1 MSDGMSEM
9 AREEGLKRQV
19 GGAHYRKYAIQ
30 PAEYNARNG
39 LSFLAGNVIKYV
51 TRYKDKGGAEDIR
64 KAMHYLELILEFEYP
79 ALLSNNKECQTKPE
93 GSGRAIGTHTSGLA
107 YPITSGSHRDEGDLI
122 YATPK
127 LILKLESDD
136 PDTVGEC
143 NGKADNQDP
152 QRNTDEE
159 LRAAGS
165 AISDR
170 GQVARQECFEQ
181 SVRERKPGRK
191 S

>member
-1 MSDGMSEM
+1 MSDGMTEM
-9 AREEGLKRQV
+9 YREEGLKRQV

-79 ALLSNNKECQTKPE
+79 ALLSNNPDAVKPL
-93 GSGRAIGTHTSGLA
+93 GATIGTPAHTAPS
-107 YPITSGSHRDEGDLI
+107 ITSGSHRDEGELL

-136 PDTVGEC
+136 PDTVGESDGSVRAYQERGDASGSRQEAGC
-143 NGKADNQDP
+143 ANHQ
-152 QRNTDEE
+152 QRHSD
-159 LRAAGS
+159 GS
-165 AISDR
+165 QERPAR
-170 GQVARQECFEQ
+170 GQAR
-181 SVRERKPGRK
+181 
-191 S
+191 

>member
-1 MSDGMSEM
+1 MSDGMTEM
-9 AREEGLKRQV
+9 YREEGLKRQV

-79 ALLSNNKECQTKPE
+79 ALLSNNPDAVKPL
-93 GSGRAIGTHTSGLA
+93 GAAIGPS
-107 YPITSGSHRDEGDLI
+107 PISVGSVTIGTHRDEGELL

-191 S
+191 G